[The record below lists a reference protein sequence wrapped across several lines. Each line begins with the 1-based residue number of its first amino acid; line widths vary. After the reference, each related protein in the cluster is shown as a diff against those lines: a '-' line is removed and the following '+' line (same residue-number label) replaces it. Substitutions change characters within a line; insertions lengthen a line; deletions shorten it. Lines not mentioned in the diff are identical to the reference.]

1 MGRASEKTRRVK
13 TKAHEFD
20 AVSGGPEDNLPMHN
34 AIEAEKAHQGQ
45 YRVSYEGRRD
55 DGESEFE
62 KKDFRVKPWRND
74 SEWL

>member
-1 MGRASEKTRRVK
+1 MGRVSEKTRRVK

-55 DGESEFE
+55 DGKSEFE
-62 KKDFRVKPWRND
+62 KKDFRVKP
-74 SEWL
+74 

>member
-1 MGRASEKTRRVK
+1 
-13 TKAHEFD
+13 
-20 AVSGGPEDNLPMHN
+20 MHN

-62 KKDFRVKPWRND
+62 KKDFRVKP
-74 SEWL
+74 

>member
-1 MGRASEKTRRVK
+1 VGRVSEKTRRVK

-62 KKDFRVKPWRND
+62 KKDFRVKP
-74 SEWL
+74 